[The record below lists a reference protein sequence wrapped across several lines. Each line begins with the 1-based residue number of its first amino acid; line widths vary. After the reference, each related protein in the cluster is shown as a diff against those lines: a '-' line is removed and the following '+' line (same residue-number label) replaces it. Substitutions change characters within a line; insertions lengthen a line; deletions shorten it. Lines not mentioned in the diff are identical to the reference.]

1 MNQLLGVSIPTYKR
15 PDQLRRCLASVIDA
29 ARPYG
34 VPVYVLDDSGDDT
47 NQQTLSEMQRSYDG
61 IRHVR
66 NASNLGI
73 DRNILCSVDTCDT
86 RYVWLLGEDDRLIP
100 ESIGEMLLVLAGNPD
115 FVFAN
120 YSTVNEDVS
129 VVLKEQALPLDADQ
143 SLSACDFLSRHGWA
157 AGFIGGCVVNKTRWN
172 AVVKEPYIGTYFA
185 HVGVIFHSIVGGA
198 IHLVAK
204 PLVLN
209 RCGTADTFTWQPVA
223 FDVLGGWARLMK
235 LLRPLYGERVCEQS
249 LASFEAA
256 HGLNSLK
263 FLLYA
268 RAGGAYGEEQYRDFI
283 RPGHRGRLYKAGAWL
298 VARASRTWIQRA
310 HGLLAKAR
318 QQRGRRLSGY

>member
-1 MNQLLGVSIPTYKR
+1 MNPLLGVSIPTYKR
-15 PDQLRRCLASVIDA
+15 PDQLRRCLVSVIEA

-34 VPVYVLDDSGDDT
+34 VPIYVLDDSGDDT
-47 NQQTLSEMQRSYDG
+47 NGPTLVDMQRSYDG
-61 IRHVR
+61 IHPIR

-86 RYVWLLGEDDRLIP
+86 RYVWLLGEDDRLVP
-100 ESIGEMLLVLAGNPD
+100 ESIGEMLEVLSGNPD

-129 VVLKEQALPLDADQ
+129 VILKEQALPLEVDQ
-143 SLSACDFLSRHGWA
+143 QLSAGEFLSRHGWA
-157 AGFIGGCVVNKTRWN
+157 AGFIGGCVVQKSLWN
-172 AVVKEPYIGTYFA
+172 RVEQGPYIGTYFA
-185 HVGVIFHSIVGGA
+185 HVGIIFHSIQGRHV
-198 IHLVAK
+198 HLVAK

-209 RCGTADTFTWQPVA
+209 RCGTADTFTWQPMA
-223 FDVLGGWARLMK
+223 FEVLGGWARLMK
-235 LLRPLYGERVCEQS
+235 LLRPLFGEAVCEQS
-249 LASFEAA
+249 LATFEKA

-268 RAGGAYGEEQYRDFI
+268 RAGGAYGEEQYRQFI
-283 RPGHRGRLYKAGAWL
+283 LPGHRGRLYKAAAWM
-298 VARASRTWIQRA
+298 VAHVNRNWIHWA

-318 QQRGRRLSGY
+318 QQRRRRLSGY

>member
-15 PDQLRRCLASVIDA
+15 PDQLRRCLASVIEA

-34 VPVYVLDDSGDDT
+34 VPIYVLDDSGDDT
-47 NQQTLSEMQRSYDG
+47 NQQTMAEMQRSYDG

-86 RYVWLLGEDDRLIP
+86 RYVWLLGEDDRLVP
-100 ESIGEMLLVLAGNPD
+100 ESVGEMLEVLAGNPD

-143 SLSACDFLSRHGWA
+143 SLSASDFLSRYGWA
-157 AGFIGGCVVNKTRWN
+157 AGFIGGCVVNKTLWN
-172 AVVKEPYIGTYFA
+172 AVGKEPYIGTYFA
-185 HVGVIFHSIVGGA
+185 HVGVIFHSIAGRF

-223 FDVLGGWARLMK
+223 FEVLGGWARLMK
-235 LLRPLYGERVCEQS
+235 LLWPLYGEAVCEQS
-249 LASFEAA
+249 LATFEGA

-268 RAGGAYGEEQYRDFI
+268 RAGGAYGEEQYQTFI
-283 RPGHRGRLYKAGAWL
+283 RPGQRGCFYKAAAWL
-298 VARASRTWIQRA
+298 VACANRTWIQRA
-310 HGLLAKAR
+310 HGMLAKAR
-318 QQRGRRLSGY
+318 QQRGRRLNGY

>member
-15 PDQLRRCLASVIDA
+15 PDQLRRCLVSVIEA

-34 VPVYVLDDSGDDT
+34 VPIYVLDDSGDDT
-47 NQQTLSEMQRSYDG
+47 NQQTMAEMQRSYDG

-66 NASNLGI
+66 NVSNLGI

-86 RYVWLLGEDDRLIP
+86 RYVWLLGEDDRLVP
-100 ESIGEMLLVLAGNPD
+100 ESIGEMLSVLAGNPD

-129 VVLKEQALPLDADQ
+129 VVLKEQALPLEADQ
-143 SLSACDFLSRHGWA
+143 LLSASDFLSRHGWA
-157 AGFIGGCVVNKTRWN
+157 AGFIGGCVVNKTLWN
-172 AVVKEPYIGTYFA
+172 AIAKEPYVGTYFA
-185 HVGVIFHSIVGGA
+185 HVGVIFHSIAGRSV
-198 IHLVAK
+198 HLVAK

-235 LLRPLYGERVCEQS
+235 LLIPIYGESACGRS
-249 LASFEAA
+249 LATFETA
-256 HGLNSLK
+256 HGLNSLR

-268 RAGGAYGEEQYRDFI
+268 RAGGAYGVEQYRAFI
-283 RPGHRGRLYKAGAWL
+283 LPGQRGWLYKSAAWL
-298 VARASRTWIQRA
+298 VACTSRTWIQRA

-318 QQRGRRLSGY
+318 QQRGRRLNGY